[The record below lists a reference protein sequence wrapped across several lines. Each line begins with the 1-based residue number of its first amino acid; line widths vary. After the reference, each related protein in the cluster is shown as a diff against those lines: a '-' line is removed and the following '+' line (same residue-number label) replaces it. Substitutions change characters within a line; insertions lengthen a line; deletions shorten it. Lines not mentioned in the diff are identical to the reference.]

1 MSELNQTHPV
11 RQAYITGRRMGRASS
26 STDIE
31 IKRALAGLI
40 AVVIIAITERTWNWI
55 KEKRSNKNYNNIN

>member
-1 MSELNQTHPV
+1 MSDLNQTHPV
-11 RQAYITGRRMGRASS
+11 GQGSITGRRMGRGSS
-26 STDIE
+26 STDTE

-55 KEKRSNKNYNNIN
+55 KEKRSNKN

>member
-11 RQAYITGRRMGRASS
+11 RQAYITGRRMGRGSS

-40 AVVIIAITERTWNWI
+40 AVVIIAITERT
-55 KEKRSNKNYNNIN
+55 